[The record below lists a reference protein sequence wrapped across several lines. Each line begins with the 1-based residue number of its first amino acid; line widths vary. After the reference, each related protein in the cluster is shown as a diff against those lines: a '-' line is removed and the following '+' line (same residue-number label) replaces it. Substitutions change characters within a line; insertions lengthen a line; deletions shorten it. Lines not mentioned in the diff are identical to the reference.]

1 MTNAPKIDKER
12 WGHTGCHCRKHNAS
26 SNQPSTTYEVSE
38 IDVNSLA
45 WLNFES
51 NTDRARC
58 RQLLRIAARLM
69 PPGAWAIVQTESV
82 LDPVW
87 IKEEGFQIVE
97 TFDNEAPAG
106 ISLSL
111 YLTRRNI

>member
-1 MTNAPKIDKER
+1 
-12 WGHTGCHCRKHNAS
+12 
-26 SNQPSTTYEVSE
+26 
-38 IDVNSLA
+38 
-45 WLNFES
+45 
-51 NTDRARC
+51 
-58 RQLLRIAARLM
+58 M